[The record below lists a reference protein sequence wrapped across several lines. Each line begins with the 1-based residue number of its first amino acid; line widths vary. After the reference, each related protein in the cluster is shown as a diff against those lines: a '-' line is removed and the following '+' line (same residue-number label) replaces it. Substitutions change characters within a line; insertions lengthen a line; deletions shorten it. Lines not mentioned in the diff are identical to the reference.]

1 MAEQIKKI
9 AAQAGIPIIEDK
21 PLARAMY
28 DKVDIGDD
36 VPLEF
41 FAAVAEVLAYVFRLK
56 KRSAA

>member
-1 MAEQIKKI
+1 
-9 AAQAGIPIIEDK
+9 
-21 PLARAMY
+21 MY
-28 DKVDIGDD
+28 DKVDVGDD